1 MTTLTRK
8 DFRFF
13 HTLRVRWAEVDMQKI
28 VFNGHYLMYF
38 DTAIAD
44 YWRALALPYEEIP
57 KRFGGDMYVKKAT
70 VEYHAS
76 AHYDEQLE
84 VGVKCARIGTSSL
97 SFSMAIF
104 HERSLLI
111 SGELLYVFADPAVQK
126 SKPIPEVLRAL
137 FMAYENGES
146 MLEVKAG
153 NWAELKAHAAPLRHE
168 VFTLEQGIDA
178 ALDDDGKDE
187 NAMHAVAF
195 NRYGLALGTARMVA
209 HEPGVMK
216 LGRMAVSKP
225 LRGAGVGAALLQ
237 ALLAQARAQG
247 AKEVMLHAQSHV
259 AKFYGRAGFV
269 QCAEEFEEAGLAHIE
284 MRKKLV

>member
-97 SFSMAIF
+97 SFTLAIF

-126 SKPIPEVLRAL
+126 SKPVPDELRAL
-137 FMAYENGES
+137 FMAYENGEN
-146 MLEVKAG
+146 MTEVKVAS
-153 NWAELKAHAAPLRHE
+153 WAELKAQAVPMRHE
-168 VFTLEQGIDA
+168 VFTVEQGIDA
-178 ALDDDGKDE
+178 ALDHDGKDE
-187 NAMHAVAF
+187 AATHAVAF
-195 NRYGLALGTARMVA
+195 NRYGLVLGTARLIA
-209 HEPGVMK
+209 YEPGVLK

-237 ALLAQARAQG
+237 ALLAHARAQ
-247 AKEVMLHAQSHV
+247 AAHEVVLHAQSHV
-259 AKFYGRAGFV
+259 AKFYERAGFV
-269 QCAEEFEEAGLAHIE
+269 KCAKEFEEAGLAHIE
-284 MRKKLV
+284 MRMKL

>member
-1 MTTLTRK
+1 MTTLNRK

-13 HTLRVRWAEVDMQKI
+13 HTLRVRWVEVDMQKI

-97 SFSMAIF
+97 SFTLAIF

-126 SKPIPEVLRAL
+126 SKPVPEALRAL
-137 FMAYENGES
+137 FMAYESGEN
-146 MLEVKAG
+146 MMEVKVG
-153 NWAELKAHAAPLRHE
+153 SWAELKAQAAPLRHE

-178 ALDDDGKDE
+178 ALDHDAEDE
-187 NAMHAVAF
+187 SAMHAVAF
-195 NRYGLALGTARMVA
+195 NRYGLVLGTARLTTY
-209 HEPGVMK
+209 EPGVLK

-225 LRGAGVGAALLQ
+225 LRGAGVGAQLLQ

-247 AKEVMLHAQSHV
+247 AKEVTLHAQSHV
-259 AKFYGRAGFV
+259 AKFYAKAGFA
-269 QCAEEFEEAGLAHIE
+269 QQGAEFEEAGLPHVE
-284 MRKKLV
+284 MRLKY